1 MTGRVWFIT
10 GASRG
15 IGALTVE
22 AALAAGDRVVATGRS
37 TTAMAQRFGE
47 RDGLLL
53 LSMDV
58 TDRDAIATAVTG
70 AIAHFGG
77 IDIVLNNAGYGLLGS
92 IEETSQDELHA
103 CMNTNFFGTLWVCQE
118 VVPHMRERRSGHILN
133 VTSVGGMVAMGG
145 FGIYCAAKFG
155 IEAISEAL
163 GQEVAGFGVHV
174 TAVEPGYVKSDFL
187 EGNSLV
193 ITHKE
198 IADYADTSGAARR
211 AMEQNLISQP
221 GDPAK
226 VAEAIVAITRVQNPP
241 RWLPLGAD
249 AYQAING
256 RLDSTRAEIEKWRDL
271 GCSTFFD
278 EPADSAA

>member
-37 TTAMAQRFGE
+37 TAGMVQRFGE
-47 RDGLLL
+47 RDDLLL
-53 LSMDV
+53 LAMDV
-58 TDRDAIATAVTG
+58 TDRDAIAKAVAD
-70 AIAHFGG
+70 AIAHFGA
-77 IDIVLNNAGYGLLGS
+77 IDIVLNNAGYGMLGA
-92 IEETSQDELHA
+92 IEETSQEELHA
-103 CMNTNFFGTLWVCQE
+103 CMNTNFFGTLWVCQA
-118 VVPHMRERRSGHILN
+118 VIPHLRARRSGHILN

-155 IEAISEAL
+155 IEGISEAL
-163 GQEVAGFGVHV
+163 GQEVAGMGVHV

-193 ITHKE
+193 ITKNE
-198 IADYADTSGAARR
+198 IADYADTSGAGRR

-226 VAEAIVAITRVQNPP
+226 VAEAIVAITRVEKPP
-241 RWLPLGAD
+241 RWLPLGPD
-249 AYQAING
+249 AYEMVTR
-256 RLDSTRAEIEKWRDL
+256 RLDTTRGELEEWREL
-271 GCSTFFD
+271 ICSTFFD
-278 EPADSAA
+278 EPVAG